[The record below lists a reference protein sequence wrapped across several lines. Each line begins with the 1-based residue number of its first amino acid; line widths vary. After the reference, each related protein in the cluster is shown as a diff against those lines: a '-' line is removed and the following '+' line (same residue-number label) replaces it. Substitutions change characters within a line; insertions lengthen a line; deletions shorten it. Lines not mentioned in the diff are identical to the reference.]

1 MDRLPDELLMHI
13 IYQAID
19 MRGSAT
25 GPILP
30 ASLEDCRPLLQR
42 PKTGGFWFYPVTIY
56 SEPIDGRQYV
66 GFYDSSGDEE
76 SHPESTKFTRAI
88 IYTLFEALGRG
99 DANAQPPPA
108 LKLGRDSIAS
118 SGIYPI
124 TIERFLRIVPLDDHQ
139 KTLPILRC
147 VESF

>member
-19 MRGSAT
+19 MRGERNRT
-25 GPILP
+25 NF
-30 ASLEDCRPLLQR
+30 ASVSRRLQAIIAEAKNR
-42 PKTGGFWFYPVTIY
+42 RFF
-56 SEPIDGRQYV
+56 DGRQYV
-66 GFYDSSGDEE
+66 GFYDSSEDEE
-76 SHPESTKFTRAI
+76 SRPESTKFTRA

-124 TIERFLRIVPLDDHQ
+124 TIERFLRIVPLDDHR

>member
-19 MRGSAT
+19 MRGERNRT
-25 GPILP
+25 NF
-30 ASLEDCRPLLQR
+30 ASVSRRLQAIIAEAKNR
-42 PKTGGFWFYPVTIY
+42 RFFGSTQ
-56 SEPIDGRQYV
+56 SE
-66 GFYDSSGDEE
+66 DEE
-76 SHPESTKFTRAI
+76 SHPESTKFTRA

-124 TIERFLRIVPLDDHQ
+124 TIERFLRIVPLDDHR